1 MDGPTDKELQDA
13 VNWELYQASRERAIK
28 QQQEQ
33 DEEDEM
39 FSTETIK
46 KHKERKTSELLCPTC
61 RKSVERDED
70 SVLPLAIAACVVFVL
85 VLFLACWPKG

>member
-70 SVLPLAIAACVVFVL
+70 SVLPLAIAACVVFVV